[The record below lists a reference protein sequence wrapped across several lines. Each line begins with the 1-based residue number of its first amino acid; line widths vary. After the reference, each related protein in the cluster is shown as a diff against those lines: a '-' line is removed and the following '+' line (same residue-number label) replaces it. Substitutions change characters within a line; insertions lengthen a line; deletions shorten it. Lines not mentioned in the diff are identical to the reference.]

1 MEQVDQGDGFIVRVR
16 GLPWSATRD
25 DIVNFFS
32 PVLVTGGPQGVHFTF
47 TRDGRPSGEA
57 FIEFSSAD
65 DLEAAL
71 LKHNAHMGK
80 RYVEVFRSKKSE
92 REWVLQKNG
101 QGGGKVEAVVRLR
114 GLPYGCG
121 KEDIEQFF
129 SGLQIA
135 ANGITLT
142 SDMEGRSSGEA
153 FVEFTSAEEADK
165 ALGRHRQAM
174 AHRSVGRVGPSDGTT
189 FQ

>member
-1 MEQVDQGDGFIVRVR
+1 MSLLRNGADGPGENACYRCLCVVGLYCDLLQGDGFIVRVR

-32 PVLVTGGPQGVHFTF
+32 PVAVTGGPQGVHFTF

-57 FIEFSSAD
+57 FIEFSSPE

-71 LKHNAHMGK
+71 SKHNAHMGR

-129 SGLQIA
+129 SGETQRYVR
-135 ANGITLT
+135 G
-142 SDMEGRSSGEA
+142 DGRW
-153 FVEFTSAEEADK
+153 D
-165 ALGRHRQAM
+165 
-174 AHRSVGRVGPSDGTT
+174 DGW
-189 FQ
+189 FILYEKGYRLLRMGSL